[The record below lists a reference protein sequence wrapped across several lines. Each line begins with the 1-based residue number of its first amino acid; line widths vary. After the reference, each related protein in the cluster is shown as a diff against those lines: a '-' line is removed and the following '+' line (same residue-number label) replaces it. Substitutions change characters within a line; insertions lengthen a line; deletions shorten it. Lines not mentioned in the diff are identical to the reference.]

1 MVLQGVFLVKNAL
14 VGRWLWM
21 DGNRKIKV
29 YLDTSV
35 ISYLDQQDAPE
46 QMQETR
52 EVWERIKSGR
62 YEVFISDVVLRELGE
77 CKDEAKRNLLI
88 GHLSEIKYNLVAI
101 DDQIVSLADRIV
113 GSGVLKQRNIDDC
126 QHIAAAILS
135 DCDIIVSW
143 NFKHIVN
150 VKTIRGIKVITTV
163 EGYKD
168 LLIYQPTALL
178 DEEE

>member
-1 MVLQGVFLVKNAL
+1 
-14 VGRWLWM
+14 M
-21 DGNRKIKV
+21 DENRKIKV
-29 YLDTSV
+29 YLDTLV

-52 EVWERIKSGR
+52 EVWERIKAGQ
-62 YEVFISDVVLRELGE
+62 YEVFISDVVLRELAD
-77 CKDEAKRNLLI
+77 CKEEAKRDLLI
-88 GHLSEIKYNLVAI
+88 GHLAEIKYNLIAV
-101 DDQIVSLADRIV
+101 DDDIAKLAEKIVTK
-113 GSGVLKQRNIDDC
+113 GVLKQKNIDDC

-150 VKTIRGIKVITTV
+150 VKTIRGIKVITTI

-178 DEEE
+178 NEEE

>member
-1 MVLQGVFLVKNAL
+1 
-14 VGRWLWM
+14 M
-21 DGNRKIKV
+21 DENRKIKV

-46 QMQETR
+46 QMKETR
-52 EVWERIKSGR
+52 EVWERIKAGQ
-62 YEVFISDVVLRELGE
+62 YDVFISDVVLRELAD
-77 CKDEAKRNLLI
+77 CKDEAKRDLLI
-88 GHLSEIKYNLVAI
+88 GHLAEIKYNLIAV
-101 DDQIVSLADRIV
+101 DDDIAKLAEKIVTK
-113 GSGVLKQRNIDDC
+113 GVLKQKNIDDC

-163 EGYKD
+163 EGFKED
-168 LLIYQPTALL
+168 RKSTRLNSSHIATSRMPSSA
-178 DEEE
+178 

>member
-1 MVLQGVFLVKNAL
+1 
-14 VGRWLWM
+14 M
-21 DGNRKIKV
+21 DENRKIKV

-46 QMQETR
+46 QMKETH
-52 EVWERIKSGR
+52 EVGERIKAGQ
-62 YEVFISDVVLRELGE
+62 YDVFISDVVLRELAD
-77 CKDEAKRNLLI
+77 CKDEAKRDLLI
-88 GHLSEIKYNLVAI
+88 GHLAEIKYNLIAV
-101 DDQIVSLADRIV
+101 DDDIAKLAEKIVTK
-113 GSGVLKQRNIDDC
+113 GVLKQKNIDDC

-178 DEEE
+178 NEED

>member
-1 MVLQGVFLVKNAL
+1 
-14 VGRWLWM
+14 M
-21 DGNRKIKV
+21 DENRKIKV

-46 QMQETR
+46 QMEETR
-52 EVWERIKSGR
+52 EVWERIKAGQ
-62 YEVFISDVVLRELGE
+62 YEVFISDVVLRELGD
-77 CKDEAKRNLLI
+77 CKEEAKRNLLI
-88 GHLSEIKYNLVAI
+88 GHLAEIKYNLIAV
-101 DDQIVSLADRIV
+101 DDDIVKLAEKIV
-113 GSGVLKQRNIDDC
+113 TNGVLKQKNIDDC

-135 DCDIIVSW
+135 NCDIIVSW

-178 DEEE
+178 NEEE

>member
-1 MVLQGVFLVKNAL
+1 M
-14 VGRWLWM
+14 
-21 DGNRKIKV
+21 KV

-46 QMQETR
+46 QMKETR
-52 EVWERIKSGR
+52 EVWERIKAGQ
-62 YEVFISDVVLRELGE
+62 YDVFISDVVLRELAD
-77 CKDEAKRNLLI
+77 CKDEAKRDLLI
-88 GHLSEIKYNLVAI
+88 GHLAEIKYNLIAV
-101 DDQIVSLADRIV
+101 DDDIAKLAEKIVTK
-113 GSGVLKQRNIDDC
+113 GVLKQKNIDDC

-163 EGYKD
+163 EGFKD

-178 DEEE
+178 NEED

>member
-1 MVLQGVFLVKNAL
+1 
-14 VGRWLWM
+14 M
-21 DGNRKIKV
+21 DENRKIKV

-46 QMQETR
+46 QMKETR
-52 EVWERIKSGR
+52 EVWERIKAGQ
-62 YEVFISDVVLRELGE
+62 YEVFISDLVLRELGD
-77 CKDEAKRNLLI
+77 CKEEAKRNLLI
-88 GHLSEIKYNLVAI
+88 GHLAEIKYNLIAV
-101 DDQIVSLADRIV
+101 DDDIVKLAEKIV
-113 GSGVLKQRNIDDC
+113 TNGVLKQKNIDDC

-135 DCDIIVSW
+135 NCDIIVSW

-178 DEEE
+178 NEEE

>member
-1 MVLQGVFLVKNAL
+1 
-14 VGRWLWM
+14 M
-21 DGNRKIKV
+21 DESRKIKV
-29 YLDTSV
+29 YLDASV

-46 QMQETR
+46 SMRETQ
-52 EVWERIKSGR
+52 EVWERIRAGK
-62 YEVFISDVVLRELGE
+62 YDIFISDVVLRELGD
-77 CKDEAKRNLLI
+77 CKDEGKRRTLF
-88 GHLSEIKYNLVAI
+88 GHLEEIQYNLIAVDESTVALAEK
-101 DDQIVSLADRIV
+101 IVTN
-113 GSGVLKQRNIDDC
+113 GVLKRKNIDDC

-178 DEEE
+178 NEEE

>member
-1 MVLQGVFLVKNAL
+1 
-14 VGRWLWM
+14 M
-21 DGNRKIKV
+21 DEKNRKIKV

-46 QMQETR
+46 QMQQTR
-52 EVWERIKSGR
+52 AVWERIKAG
-62 YEVFISDVVLRELGE
+62 YYDAFISEVVLRELGD
-77 CKDEAKRNLLI
+77 CKEEEKRNQLI
-88 GHLSEIKYNLVAI
+88 GHLSEIKYNLITI
-101 DDQIVSLADRIV
+101 DDNVVDLAEKIVSNGI
-113 GSGVLKQRNIDDC
+113 LKKKNIDDC

-135 DCDIIVSW
+135 DCDIIISW

-178 DEEE
+178 NEEE

>member
-1 MVLQGVFLVKNAL
+1 MSEI
-14 VGRWLWM
+14 
-21 DGNRKIKV
+21 RKIKV

-46 QMQETR
+46 KMEETR
-52 EVWERIKSGR
+52 EVWKRIKTGE
-62 YEVFISDVVLRELGE
+62 YDIFISDVVLRELND
-77 CKDEAKRNLLI
+77 CKDEQKRNTLFS
-88 GHLSEIKYNLVAI
+88 HLSEIKYNLITVDESTVALAEK
-101 DDQIVSLADRIV
+101 IVEK
-113 GSGVLKQRNIDDC
+113 GVLKKKNLDDC
-126 QHIAAAILS
+126 QHISAAILS

-168 LLIYQPTALL
+168 ILIYPPSALL
-178 DEEE
+178 SEEE

>member
-1 MVLQGVFLVKNAL
+1 
-14 VGRWLWM
+14 M
-21 DGNRKIKV
+21 DENRKIKV

-46 QMQETR
+46 QMKETR
-52 EVWERIKSGR
+52 EVWERIKAGQ
-62 YEVFISDVVLRELGE
+62 YEVFISDVVLRELGD
-77 CKDEAKRNLLI
+77 CKEEAKRNLLI
-88 GHLSEIKYNLVAI
+88 GHLAEIKYNLIAV
-101 DDQIVSLADRIV
+101 DDDIVKLAEKIV
-113 GSGVLKQRNIDDC
+113 TNGVLKQKNIDDC
-126 QHIAAAILS
+126 QYIAAAILS
-135 DCDIIVSW
+135 NCDIIVSW

-178 DEEE
+178 NEEE